1 MRQPTFTFSCGEYKR
16 TRPLLDGRVQPKG
29 FRLKVISDPFPER
42 EMLGDYQHIRNQR
55 MVMDKAYD
63 ICEMGM
69 APYLSARVEGV
80 PLIAIPVF
88 HYRRF
93 RHGYIFCRED
103 AGIQRPQDLIGR
115 RVGVRR
121 LNLTAGVWARAL
133 LEHEYGVPLDR
144 IVWVV
149 SVDVPLRPKVRDR
162 LVIEP
167 APSNLTLESLLMR
180 GELDA
185 MIEASNVSGL
195 AQGNRRIRRLLG
207 EDTRELEIDYYRR
220 TRIFPIMH
228 TVVLW
233 TELLGEFPDLPQQ
246 LHRGFLEAKE
256 KGAQDRDLPLR
267 YILAEEERQW
277 WNSLTDAQRQTL
289 QRDGDPWIY
298 SVREDRETVET
309 FLDYAYEQG
318 LTLNRSEIED
328 LFAPTTLSL

>member
-1 MRQPTFTFSCGEYKR
+1 M
-16 TRPLLDGRVQPKG
+16 
-29 FRLKVISDPFPER
+29 
-42 EMLGDYQHIRNQR
+42 
-55 MVMDKAYD
+55 
-63 ICEMGM
+63 
-69 APYLSARVEGV
+69 
-80 PLIAIPVF
+80 
-88 HYRRF
+88 
-93 RHGYIFCRED
+93 
-103 AGIQRPQDLIGR
+103 
-115 RVGVRR
+115 
-121 LNLTAGVWARAL
+121 
-133 LEHEYGVPLDR
+133 PLDR

-149 SVDVPLRPKVRDR
+149 SVDVPLRPEVRDR

-256 KGAQDRDLPLR
+256 KEAQDRDLPLR
-267 YILAEEERQW
+267 YILAEEERHW

-318 LTLNRSEIED
+318 LTPTRYGIED
-328 LFAPTTLSL
+328 LFAASTLNL